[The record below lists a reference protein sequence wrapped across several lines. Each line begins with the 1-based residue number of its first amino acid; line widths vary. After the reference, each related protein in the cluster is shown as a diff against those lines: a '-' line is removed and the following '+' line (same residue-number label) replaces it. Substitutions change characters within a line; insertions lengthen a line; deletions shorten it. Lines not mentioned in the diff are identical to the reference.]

1 MGRRTG
7 ELEHWGFFIEE
18 AFPRDY
24 GDTRMNVKNYE
35 PNEPELS
42 RGGRDRARLW
52 VEVF

>member
-1 MGRRTG
+1 
-7 ELEHWGFFIEE
+7 
-18 AFPRDY
+18 
-24 GDTRMNVKNYE
+24 MNVKNYE